1 MRKRGR
7 QGKRLPFDG
16 LCACAEPV
24 HGVRQLQSRF
34 NGRKYPSIV
43 ENISVDKKCQRWH
56 IYSVSEV
63 GKRLKNAR
71 IAKGLSLR
79 KFAERFREDFAV
91 LAHIEAGRRFPPK
104 RRRKKFADV
113 LSLTLAQLDALIAVE
128 RRGLNPFEMLP
139 EIVPAAIPTELIEA
153 EAERILSKYFRTSN
167 KVLVDGP
174 IPAAE
179 VLKVACGLS
188 TEYLD
193 FAEARIRTHEAA
205 TFTVAF
211 ILTASK
217 VGTGP
222 CWSTQGRSA
231 GANFRT
237 PKRWS
242 PLRTRPGITSCI
254 METRRRS
261 SFFSAFPRGRAFAER
276 RKSSQ
281 HRST

>member
-91 LAHIEAGRRFPPK
+91 LAHIEAGTHLKQIGSPLCEFQRYVPLPEAVLRDTVEKIIKSGVIARYSELSGAKFPLNFSTSLVNKGSRQVFWDIVSPAL
-104 RRRKKFADV
+104 KF
-113 LSLTLAQLDALIAVE
+113 E
-128 RRGLNPFEMLP
+128 GLNSL
-139 EIVPAAIPTELIEA
+139 
-153 EAERILSKYFRTSN
+153 RQSDS
-167 KVLVDGP
+167 
-174 IPAAE
+174 
-179 VLKVACGLS
+179 
-188 TEYLD
+188 
-193 FAEARIRTHEAA
+193 A
-205 TFTVAF
+205 T
-211 ILTASK
+211 
-217 VGTGP
+217 P
-222 CWSTQGRSA
+222 W
-231 GANFRT
+231 
-237 PKRWS
+237 
-242 PLRTRPGITSCI
+242 
-254 METRRRS
+254 
-261 SFFSAFPRGRAFAER
+261 
-276 RKSSQ
+276 
-281 HRST
+281 